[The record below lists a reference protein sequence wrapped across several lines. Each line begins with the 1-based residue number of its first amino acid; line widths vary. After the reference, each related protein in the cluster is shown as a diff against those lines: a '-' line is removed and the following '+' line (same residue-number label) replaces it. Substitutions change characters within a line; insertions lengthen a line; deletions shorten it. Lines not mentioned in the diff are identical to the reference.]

1 MCFSENSAASN
12 DPVQTGECARDEKLD
27 GLIAY
32 KLFLH
37 GFTQI
42 TTMMYADE
50 TMVTPN
56 KFLFPENSNRAGIH
70 RESQPAQPYRAVR
83 QERSFTRRTAMQLDL
98 VAAFSA
104 SRSKMTSTFLSA
116 ISATSNESCQRQDE
130 WAREIFHPG

>member
-42 TTMMYADE
+42 TAMMYADE

-83 QERSFTRRTAMQLDL
+83 QERSFTRRQAMELDRMGSSIIYPGKDIS
-98 VAAFSA
+98 SA
-104 SRSKMTSTFLSA
+104 VIRVHRRLSA
-116 ISATSNESCQRQDE
+116 VKRIIDVSL
-130 WAREIFHPG
+130 PL